1 MTKLTTELLKNVRP
15 GDGKDR
21 LELRDDDEPGLLF
34 RVTKSGART
43 WSIRYVNNA
52 GEHRRKTIGPFPS
65 VGLAKARELAR
76 KIKGEVA
83 SRVDIVGVEKEAK
96 AEAQRK
102 HMNRLDGLADAY
114 FADAALGLHRA
125 TVKAK
130 PKRASTLA
138 EEKRVYEK
146 LVKPQFG
153 DIPVADIKRR
163 DVADFVSKQTRRAK
177 SAGRHCRNILR
188 QLLSYAVHKELIDHN
203 PANSIAVVNSEP
215 RDRVLADEE
224 LRRIWQACKRPGEI
238 ENLTL
243 SEDMGIALR
252 MALVTLQRGGEVVGM
267 RWTEID
273 REARTWTIPAARMKG
288 KRAHLV
294 PLSEPALSLLDEAE
308 EMIGG
313 KEFVFQSP
321 RSDDDVSMDRRAFTR
336 AMNRIVTA
344 LKIPRA
350 TPHDFRRS
358 GATAI
363 TSERIG
369 IPRFIVS
376 QVIAHAADTGGA
388 AAVTGMHYD
397 LNDYLPDKRRALDAW
412 ANLLQEIVEGKERPG
427 NVVPLVAQAG

>member
-1 MTKLTTELLKNVRP
+1 MP
-15 GDGKDR
+15 DAGKER

-34 RVTKSGART
+34 RVTTSDARS

-65 VGLAKARELAR
+65 IGLSKARELAR

-83 SRVDIVGVEKEAK
+83 RKVDVVGVEREAK
-96 AEAQRK
+96 AEAHRK
-102 HMNRLDGLADAY
+102 HMNRLAGLADAY

-153 DIPVADIKRR
+153 DTPVADIKRR
-163 DVADFVSKQTRRAK
+163 DIADFVSKQTRKAK
-177 SAGRHCRNILR
+177 STGRHCRNILR
-188 QLLSYAVHKELIDHN
+188 QLLSYAVHKELIDYN

-215 RDRVLADEE
+215 RDRVLSDEE
-224 LRRIWQACKRPGEI
+224 LRSFWRACERPGQI
-238 ENLTL
+238 ESLVL

-267 RWTEID
+267 RWMEID
-273 REARTWTIPAARMKG
+273 RKARTWTIPAARMKG

-294 PLSEPALSLLDEAE
+294 PLSELSLSLLDEAE

-313 KEFVFQSP
+313 NDFVFQSP
-321 RSDDDVSMDRRAFTR
+321 RSDNDVPMDRRAFTR

-344 LKIPRA
+344 LEFPRA
-350 TPHDFRRS
+350 TPHDFRRT
-358 GATAI
+358 GATTI
-363 TSERIG
+363 TGERIG

-412 ANLLQEIVEGKERPG
+412 ANLLQAIIEGKERPA
-427 NVVPLVAQAG
+427 NVVPLTQAG

>member
-1 MTKLTTELLKNVRP
+1 M
-15 GDGKDR
+15 
-21 LELRDDDEPGLLF
+21 
-34 RVTKSGART
+34 
-43 WSIRYVNNA
+43 
-52 GEHRRKTIGPFPS
+52 
-65 VGLAKARELAR
+65 
-76 KIKGEVA
+76 
-83 SRVDIVGVEKEAK
+83 
-96 AEAQRK
+96 
-102 HMNRLDGLADAY
+102 
-114 FADAALGLHRA
+114 
-125 TVKAK
+125 KAK

-153 DIPVADIKRR
+153 DTPVADIKRK
-163 DVADFVSKQTRRAK
+163 DVADFVSKQTRKAK
-177 SAGRHCRNILR
+177 STGRHCRNILR
-188 QLLSYAVHKELIDHN
+188 QLLSYAVHKELIDYN

-215 RDRVLADEE
+215 RERVLSDDE
-224 LRRIWQACKRPGEI
+224 LRAFWQACERPGEI

-273 REARTWTIPAARMKG
+273 RKARTWLIPAARMKG

-294 PLSEPALSLLDEAE
+294 PLSDLAISLLDEAKQI
-308 EMIGG
+308 IGG

-321 RSDDDVSMDRRAFTR
+321 RSDDDVPMDRRALTR

-344 LKIPRA
+344 LKMPRA

-363 TSERIG
+363 TGERIG

-397 LNDYLPDKRRALDAW
+397 LNDYLPDKRRAITAW
-412 ANLLQEIVEGKERPG
+412 ANLLQAIVGGNERPD
-427 NVVPLVAQAG
+427 NVIPLTQEG